1 MKDAN
6 PKSDFLLVLLLG
18 LCCALPLLLLAGG
31 GSVLAFITAYLT
43 GSNFF
48 LILAV
53 ILAIAFAWL
62 ILRRKG
68 Q

>member
-6 PKSDFLLVLLLG
+6 PKSDFLLVFLLG

-31 GSVLAFITAYLT
+31 GSVLTFITAYLT
-43 GSNFF
+43 DSNLL

-62 ILRRKG
+62 IFRRKG

>member
-1 MKDAN
+1 MKDVN
-6 PKSDFLLVLLLG
+6 PKSDFLLVLILG

-43 GSNFF
+43 GSN
-48 LILAV
+48 LLLTLAI
-53 ILAIAFAWL
+53 ILAIIFAWL
-62 ILRRKG
+62 IFRKKG